1 MRSPAIDDTEIPD
14 VFTLTVPTD
23 YSVVTDEDL
32 TTLEREARAAAEPL
46 LPRAKLGADSDQRLT
61 DAERETFRELAD
73 VVRNVRGERTSRIA
87 AASAATQAAKDDA
100 ATADVFSVE
109 AGTAEVVDAK
119 GTPVVTASA
128 PRIADIASGAPAPKA
143 GGSVGGDEIPGPTA
157 RLVAPANLTNFS
169 IGHQYTG
176 IKQVG
181 EAAVQAFS
189 LFPQNTPNQ
198 FIRTPVML
206 LERNK
211 PDELQINDRDSE
223 EKMMAVLDYAGSE
236 SRLEQGSLIAA
247 AGWCAPSQIDYQLF
261 ELETS
266 AGLLDMPEIQINRG
280 GLQFTPGPDFS
291 SIFAGAGYWHQ
302 TEAQVQAAT
311 SKPTMVIPCPSF
323 TEKRL
328 EVEGVAI
335 TGAFLQDRGYPEMV
349 QRFVRGALIAHT
361 RKLNIF
367 KINQIVAGSTLF
379 DYTNVANLPVTDPM
393 FKDMTVLS
401 NLLNVIGTQVW
412 DYRYKYRMD
421 PDATLECILPFWLI
435 EAVRAD
441 VQRRMG
447 LDIADAFNVA
457 TAMINGWFAVRGV
470 RVQWIYDWQDTYNS
484 TNTSIVGQSA
494 GIYVLPQVVEAII
507 YAAGTW
513 VAGVSPVVRLDTV
526 YDSTNLA
533 LNQYA
538 ALFSE
543 EGILVAKRGFE
554 SRRIK
559 ARIISSG
566 ATGAT
571 RDMTNG

>member
-1 MRSPAIDDTEIPD
+1 
-14 VFTLTVPTD
+14 VFTLKVPADFST
-23 YSVVTDEDL
+23 VTDEDL
-32 TTLEREARAAAEPL
+32 TELEAQAREAAKPL
-46 LPRAKLGADSDQRLT
+46 LPRAKPESTEPLDDEGRSTLRK
-61 DAERETFRELAD
+61 LAD
-73 VVRNVRGERTSRIA
+73 VVTKVKTERTRRVA
-87 AASAATQAAKDDA
+87 AHAA
-100 ATADVFSVE
+100 ATAD
-109 AGTAEVVDAK
+109 AKADTDAAEVFASDPTVTGTK
-119 GTPVVTASA
+119 GTDDTVTASTT
-128 PRIADIASGAPAPKA
+128 PRVGDVAKNAPKTVP
-143 GGSVGGDEIPGPTA
+143 GNVRTDEADKPTA
-157 RLVAPANLTNFS
+157 RLVAPANLSSFN

-176 IKQVG
+176 LDEVAK
-181 EAAVQAFS
+181 AANQAFG
-189 LFPQNTPNQ
+189 LMPRDGAPGQ

-206 LERNK
+206 LERNSQFQVN
-211 PDELQINDRDSE
+211 ENDGP
-223 EKMMAVLDYAGSE
+223 EKQLAVLDQAGSE
-236 SRLEQGSLIAA
+236 SRLDGGSLVAA
-247 AGWCAPSQIDYQLF
+247 AGWCAPSQIDYALF

-266 AGLLDMPEIQINRG
+266 DGLLDLPEIQINRG

-302 TEAQVQAAT
+302 TEAQVIAAT

-379 DYTNVANLPVTDPM
+379 DYTNVANLPITDPM
-393 FKDMTVLS
+393 YKDLTVLS
-401 NLLNVIGTQVW
+401 KLLNVIGTQVV
-412 DYRYKYRMD
+412 DYRYKYRMAAN
-421 PDATLECILPFWLI
+421 ATLECILPFWLL
-435 EAVRAD
+435 EAIRAD

-447 LDIADAFNVA
+447 LDLDVAFSVTDAMVNA
-457 TAMINGWFAVRGV
+457 WFAVRGV

-554 SRRIK
+554 SRRLKVNIY
-559 ARIISSG
+559 SSG

>member
-1 MRSPAIDDTEIPD
+1 M
-14 VFTLTVPTD
+14 FTLTVPTD
-23 YSVVTDEDL
+23 FSVVTDEDL
-32 TTLEREARAAAEPL
+32 TSLEAQAREAATPL
-46 LPRAKLGADSDQRLT
+46 LPRAKVGHDNPLT
-61 DAERETFRELAD
+61 GDERETLRKLAD
-73 VVRNVRGERTSRIA
+73 VVTNVKTERTKRIG
-87 AASAATQAAKDDA
+87 AASAK
-100 ATADVFSVE
+100 VE
-109 AGTAEVVDAK
+109 ADKKDAEAAAVFAVDEPA
-119 GTPVVTASA
+119 PDAVTASTPPA
-128 PRIADIASGAPAPKA
+128 PRIADIASGAPAAQA
-143 GGSVGGDEIPGPTA
+143 GGSVEGEAAPKPTA
-157 RLVAPANLTNFS
+157 RLVAPANLSSFNM
-169 IGHQYTG
+169 GHEYTG
-176 IKQVG
+176 LKQV
-181 EAAVQAFS
+181 AAAALQAFN
-189 LFPQNTPNQ
+189 LFPRDGGAGQ
-198 FIRTPVML
+198 FVRTPVML

-211 PDELQINDRDSE
+211 PEELQVNDRDSE
-223 EKMMAVLDYAGSE
+223 EKMLAVLDYAGSE
-236 SRLEQGSLIAA
+236 SRLEGNSLVAA

-302 TEAQVQAAT
+302 TEAQVIAAT

-349 QRFVRGALIAHT
+349 ERFVRGALIAHT

-379 DYTNVANLPVTDPM
+379 DYTNVANLPITDPM

-421 PDATLECILPFWLI
+421 PAATLECLLPYWLL
-435 EAVRAD
+435 EAIRAD

-447 LDIADAFNVA
+447 LDIDEAFSVTDAMV
-457 TAMINGWFAVRGV
+457 NGWFAERGV
-470 RVQWIYDWQDTYNS
+470 RCQWIYDWQDAYNT

-494 GIYVLPQVVEAII
+494 GIYVLPQVVEAVI
-507 YAAGTW
+507 YAAGTF

-554 SRRIK
+554 SRRLK
-559 ARIISSG
+559 VRIISSG

>member
-1 MRSPAIDDTEIPD
+1 METRD
-14 VFTLTVPTD
+14 VFTLKVPADFST
-23 YSVVTDEDL
+23 VTDEDL
-32 TTLEREARAAAEPL
+32 TSLETQAREAATPLIPRTAADAADPL
-46 LPRAKLGADSDQRLT
+46 NPE
-61 DAERETFRELAD
+61 ERGTLRQLAD
-73 VVRNVRGERTSRIA
+73 VVNKIKTERTRRVA
-87 AASAATQAAKDDA
+87 AHAAATQEAKADADA
-100 ATADVFSVE
+100 ASVFAVE
-109 AGTAEVVDAK
+109 DGPA
-119 GTPVVTASA
+119 VTASTP
-128 PRIADIASGAPAPKA
+128 PRIADVAPGAPRS
-143 GGSVGGDEIPGPTA
+143 GNTTGVRTDEDESKPTA
-157 RLVAPANLTNFS
+157 RLVAPANLSSFS
-169 IGHQYTG
+169 IGHEYSSL
-176 IKQVG
+176 G
-181 EAAVQAFS
+181 EVAKAAEEAFS
-189 LFPQNTPNQ
+189 LMPRGAAPGQ
-198 FIRTPVML
+198 FVRTPVMML
-206 LERNK
+206 KRNK
-211 PDELQINDRDSE
+211 PADLQINDNDSPE
-223 EKMMAVLDYAGSE
+223 DMLQKLERAGSE
-236 SRLEQGSLIAA
+236 SRLDGGSLVAA
-247 AGWCAPSQIDYQLF
+247 AGWCAPSQIDYALF

-266 AGLLDMPEIQINRG
+266 DGLLDMPEIQINRG

-302 TEAQVQAAT
+302 TEAQVIAAT

-349 QRFVRGALIAHT
+349 ARFVRGALVAHA

-393 FKDMTVLS
+393 FKDLTVLS
-401 NLLNVIGTQVW
+401 KLLNVIGTQVV
-412 DYRYKYRMD
+412 DYRYKYRMAA
-421 PDATLECILPFWLI
+421 DATLECILPFWLL

-447 LDIADAFNVA
+447 LDLNDAFSV
-457 TAMINGWFAVRGV
+457 TSAMVNGWFATRGV

-484 TNTSIVGQSA
+484 TNTSIVGQTA
-494 GIYVLPQVVEAII
+494 GIYVLPQVVEAVI
-507 YAAGTW
+507 YAAGTF

-554 SRRIK
+554 SRRLKVNIY
-559 ARIISSG
+559 SSG

>member
-1 MRSPAIDDTEIPD
+1 MTAMETHY
-14 VFTLTVPTD
+14 VFTLKVPADFST
-23 YSVVTDEDL
+23 VTDEDL
-32 TTLEREARAAAEPL
+32 TELESQAREAAKPL
-46 LPRAKLGADSDQRLT
+46 LPRAKADSTEPLDDEGRQTLRQ
-61 DAERETFRELAD
+61 LAD
-73 VVRNVRGERTSRIA
+73 VVTKVKTERTRRVA
-87 AASAATQAAKDDA
+87 AHAA
-100 ATADVFSVE
+100 ATAAAKADADAVNAFASDGP
-109 AGTAEVVDAK
+109 AGDDA
-119 GTPVVTASA
+119 VTASTP
-128 PRIADIASGAPAPKA
+128 PRVADIAPGTKRGGGNVPTDDDSEKPA
-143 GGSVGGDEIPGPTA
+143 A
-157 RLVAPANLTNFS
+157 RLVAPANLSNFN
-169 IGHQYTG
+169 IGHVYSG
-176 IKQVG
+176 VAEVAKAA
-181 EAAVQAFS
+181 EAAFS
-189 LFPQNTPNQ
+189 LYPKNGGPGQ
-198 FIRTPVML
+198 FIRTPVMQ
-206 LERNK
+206 LERNSQF
-211 PDELQINDRDSE
+211 QINDTDSA
-223 EKMMAVLDYAGSE
+223 EKQLAVLEEASSE
-236 SRLEQGSLIAA
+236 SRLDGGSLVAA
-247 AGWCAPSQIDYQLF
+247 AGWCAPSQIDYALF

-266 AGLLDMPEIQINRG
+266 DGMLDMPEIQINRG
-280 GLQFTPGPDFS
+280 GLQFTSGPDFS

-349 QRFVRGALIAHT
+349 ARFVRGALVAHA

-379 DYTNVANLPVTDPM
+379 DYTSTTNVPVTDPM
-393 FKDMTVLS
+393 YKDLTVLS
-401 NLLNVIGTQVW
+401 KLLAVVGTQVM
-412 DYRYKYRMD
+412 DYRYKYRMAQT
-421 PDATLECILPFWLI
+421 ATLECVLPYWLI
-435 EAVRAD
+435 ELARED
-441 VQRRMG
+441 VQRRTN
-447 LDIADAFNVA
+447 LSPDEAFQV
-457 TAMINGWFAVRGV
+457 TSDMINSWFSARGV
-470 RVQWIYDWQDTYNS
+470 RIQWIYDWQDSYNS

-494 GIYVLPQVVEAII
+494 GIYVLPNVVEAII

-559 ARIISSG
+559 VNIYPSG

>member
-1 MRSPAIDDTEIPD
+1 

-23 YSVVTDEDL
+23 FAVVTDEDL
-32 TTLEREARAAAEPL
+32 TSLEEQARVAATPLMARTKADTDNPLNADERTTL
-46 LPRAKLGADSDQRLT
+46 
-61 DAERETFRELAD
+61 RELAK
-73 VVRNVRGERTSRIA
+73 VVTQVKDERTRRVA
-87 AASAATQAAKDDA
+87 AHAASVQDAKSDA
-100 ATADVFSVE
+100 DAIALFS
-109 AGTAEVVDAK
+109 TAE
-119 GTPVVTASA
+119 GTTEQAVTASTPP
-128 PRIADIASGAPAPKA
+128 PRIAEIAGGAPAARA
-143 GGSVGGDEIPGPTA
+143 GGSVENEEPAKPTA
-157 RLVAPANLTNFS
+157 RLVAPANLSSFNM
-169 IGHQYTG
+169 GHEYTG
-176 IKQVG
+176 LKQVAD
-181 EAAVQAFS
+181 AARQAFN
-189 LFPQNTPNQ
+189 LFPRDGAQGQ
-198 FIRTPVML
+198 FVRTPVML

-211 PDELQINDRDSE
+211 PAELQVNDRDSE
-223 EKMMAVLDYAGSE
+223 EKMLSVLDYAGSE
-236 SRLEQGSLIAA
+236 ARLEGNSLVAA
-247 AGWCAPSQIDYQLF
+247 AGWCAPSQIDYALF

-266 AGLLDMPEIQINRG
+266 AGLLDLPEIQINRG

-349 QRFVRGALIAHT
+349 DRFVRGALVAHT
-361 RKLNIF
+361 RKMNIF
-367 KINQIVAGSTLF
+367 KINQIIAGSTLF

-421 PDATLECILPFWLI
+421 PDATLECILPYWLI

-447 LDIADAFNVA
+447 LDIDEAFNVA
-457 TAMINGWFAVRGV
+457 TSMINGWFAARGV
-470 RVQWIYDWQDTYNS
+470 RVQWIYDWQDSYNS
-484 TNTSIVGQSA
+484 TNTSIVGQTA
-494 GIYVLPQVVEAII
+494 GIYVLPQVVEAVL

-559 ARIISSG
+559 TRIISSG

>member
-1 MRSPAIDDTEIPD
+1 M
-14 VFTLTVPTD
+14 FTLKVPADFST
-23 YSVVTDEDL
+23 VTDDDL
-32 TTLEREARAAAEPL
+32 TELETQAREAAKPL
-46 LPRAKLGADSDQRLT
+46 LPRAKADSTEPLDDEGRSTL
-61 DAERETFRELAD
+61 RELAD
-73 VVRNVRGERTSRIA
+73 VVTKVKTERTRRIKA
-87 AASAATQAAKDDA
+87 HAA
-100 ATADVFSVE
+100 ATADAKADADAASVFATE
-109 AGTAEVVDAK
+109 ET
-119 GTPVVTASA
+119 VTASTPPTPRVGDVAPNA
-128 PRIADIASGAPAPKA
+128 PRTVPGNVATDE
-143 GGSVGGDEIPGPTA
+143 GDKPTA
-157 RLVAPANLTNFS
+157 RLVAPANLSSFN
-169 IGHQYTG
+169 IGHEYSNLAEVA
-176 IKQVG
+176 K
-181 EAAVQAFS
+181 AANQAFS
-189 LFPQNTPNQ
+189 LFPRDGAPGQ
-198 FIRTPVML
+198 FIRTPVMQL
-206 LERNK
+206 VRDKGADFTVNDADSPERMLQVLEN
-211 PDELQINDRDSE
+211 
-223 EKMMAVLDYAGSE
+223 AGSE
-236 SRLEQGSLIAA
+236 SRLDGGSLVAA
-247 AGWCAPSQIDYQLF
+247 AGWCAPSQIDYALF

-266 AGLLDMPEIQINRG
+266 DGLLDLPEIQINRG

-291 SIFAGAGYWHQ
+291 SIFSGAGYWHQ

-379 DYTNVANLPVTDPM
+379 DYTNVANVPTTDPM
-393 FKDMTVLS
+393 YKDLTVLS
-401 NLLNVIGTQVW
+401 KLLAVIGTQVM
-412 DYRYKYRMD
+412 DYRYKYRMAQN
-421 PDATLECILPFWLI
+421 ATLECILPYWLI
-435 EAVRAD
+435 ELARED
-441 VQRRMG
+441 VQRRTN
-447 LDIADAFNVA
+447 LSPDEAFQV
-457 TAMINGWFAVRGV
+457 TSDMINSWFSARGV
-470 RVQWIYDWQDTYNS
+470 RIQWIYDWQDAYNA

-494 GIYVLPQVVEAII
+494 GIYVLPNVVEAIL

-559 ARIISSG
+559 VNIYPSG